1 MIIKAAHS
9 LKNYTMTNIINKII
23 RRQNIKWLIKHH
35 QKECLALSQAA
46 LKDNSRTA
54 IESAYRLR
62 QPHNE
67 EIKRLLKELETL

>member
-1 MIIKAAHS
+1 MNILSKIIKS
-9 LKNYTMTNIINKII
+9 
-23 RRQNIKWLIKHH
+23 QNIKWLIKHH
-35 QKECLALSQAA
+35 QKECLALSKAA

-67 EIKRLLKELETL
+67 EIKRLLKELETI

>member
-1 MIIKAAHS
+1 M
-9 LKNYTMTNIINKII
+9 NILDKLI

-35 QKECLALSQAA
+35 QKECLALSQSA

-54 IESAYRLR
+54 IEAAYRVR

-67 EIKRLLKELETL
+67 EIQRLLKQLETL